1 MFTRNEL
8 VPFVQDLKKN
18 VFGYDDLWDGLIHH
32 PFDLDTT
39 FPKDNVIKL
48 KNTVIVELALAGYAK
63 EDITIERDGA
73 SLVVKGRK
81 EVKEED
87 EDVHYVRKNIAQ
99 RSFTKSY
106 TVGAEYKG
114 IRARFKDGILS
125 IHLEKSPEEENKK
138 LVEIS

>member
-8 VPFVQDLKKN
+8 VPFVQDLRKN

-32 PFDLDTT
+32 SFDLDTT

-48 KNTVIVELALAGYAK
+48 QNTVIVELALAGYTK

-73 SLVVKGRK
+73 ALVVKGKK
-81 EVKEED
+81 EVKEDD

-106 TVGAEYKG
+106 TVGAEYKD

-125 IHLEKSPEEENKK
+125 IHLEKLPEEENKK